1 MEVVLPRR
9 TRSFPLALALA
20 LGALV
25 FAAPG
30 ANAGLLVSSAEN
42 CETQTLETPFSRWHD
57 GANYTLAKNG
67 TFEAG
72 SAGWELKGGAS
83 VVSGNEPWNVH
94 GAGESRSLRL
104 PRGSSATSSPICV
117 GLEHPTIRFFA
128 KSTTSG
134 LTGALLSSLRVDV
147 LFEDNAGNVHALPT
161 LLPALANSR
170 WHPTLP
176 MLVVANLLP
185 LLPGEKTAVAFRIV
199 PQGPGTW
206 DVDDF
211 YVDPRGRR

>member
-1 MEVVLPRR
+1 LARR
-9 TRSFPLALALA
+9 TRSLPLALALA

-30 ANAGLLVSSAEN
+30 AQAGLLVSSATD
-42 CETQTLETPFSRWHD
+42 CEAQTLEKPFTRWLDHAD
-57 GANYTLAKNG
+57 YTLAPNG
-67 TFEAG
+67 TFESG
-72 SAGWELKGGAS
+72 SANWQLRGGAS

-94 GAGESRSLRL
+94 GAGESHSLRV
-104 PRGSSATSSPICV
+104 PRGSSATSSAICV

-128 KSTTSG
+128 KSSG
-134 LTGALLSSLRVDV
+134 TGLLSSLRVDV
-147 LFEDNAGNVHALPT
+147 LYEDNAGNVHALPT
-161 LLPALANSR
+161 LLPALPGSR
-170 WHPTLP
+170 WRPVLP

-206 DVDDF
+206 HVDDF